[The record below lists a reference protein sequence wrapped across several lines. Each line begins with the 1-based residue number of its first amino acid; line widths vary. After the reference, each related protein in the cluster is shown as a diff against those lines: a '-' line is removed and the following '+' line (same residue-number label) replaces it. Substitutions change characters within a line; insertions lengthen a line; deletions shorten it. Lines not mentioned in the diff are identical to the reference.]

1 VTGDQGRSP
10 AISDPAER
18 PYLLSRLEEMR
29 KDCQWLVGIGA
40 ASVFG
45 VAVGGTIGTA
55 STRKVTFCIVALQ
68 MLIAF
73 AGATSFLRCEVDRAE
88 VLQRL
93 RATLVTRYWLRNA
106 SLLLLTTAF
115 LYLGISVLF

>member
-1 VTGDQGRSP
+1 
-10 AISDPAER
+10 
-18 PYLLSRLEEMR
+18 MR

-45 VAVGGTIGTA
+45 VVVGGTIGTA
-55 STRKVTFCIVALQ
+55 SMRKVTFCIVALQ

-73 AGATSFLRCEVDRAE
+73 AGATSFLTCRVDRAE

-93 RATLVTRYWLRNA
+93 RATLVARYWLRNT

-115 LYLGISVLF
+115 LYLGSSVLF

>member
-1 VTGDQGRSP
+1 MTGDQGRSP

-45 VAVGGTIGTA
+45 VAVGGTIGAA

-73 AGATSFLRCEVDRAE
+73 AGATSFLRCQVDRAE